1 VIRIAAIAIGAAGL
15 VIYALLRIRSGLP
28 VLPNVVGVALGIV
41 VLLLLAR
48 RR

>member
-1 VIRIAAIAIGAAGL
+1 VTRIAALAIGCAGL
-15 VIYALLRIRSGLP
+15 VIYAALRIHSGYA
-28 VLPNVVGVALGIV
+28 VVPNVVGVALGIV